1 MKFISE
7 NKDSLEYEEPNSIK
21 NAIANLFVVS
31 NEVGREFHSV
41 RIIFL
46 ARLLAAGIPCHP
58 IQFLF
63 QFFAEVD
70 SFYKLCFSNSI
81 FLEVLSFLF
90 TNLKD
95 EAIQTFIIQDFR
107 NELYAGR
114 E

>member
-7 NKDSLEYEEPNSIK
+7 NKDSLEYEEPNSGK
-21 NAIANLFVVS
+21 NAIANPFVIS
-31 NEVGREFHSV
+31 NEFGREFYSV

-46 ARLLAAGIPCHP
+46 ARLLAAGIHCHP
-58 IQFLF
+58 IQFRF

-70 SFYKLCFSNSI
+70 SFYKLYFSNSI

-107 NELYAGR
+107 IELYAGR
-114 E
+114 K